1 MIIQSSLNPNV
12 LLPDMTFWTMT
23 INQPVRE
30 IYQNYKVL
38 CPTISYAEI
47 YNDTKGANKRFEN
60 PFEVVYIDPW
70 QILVKNELEGR
81 PVTQDNNIAP
91 VHLRS
96 EKDMDAEE
104 KGNVEFAQK
113 LIEAFE
119 EQDRFMSTQ
128 TPTLKSLESNAFVSF
143 ANSPYEKLS
152 WSQLIGR
159 FKKVSKGTLF
169 EPIARIA
176 EMPTTNKKRA
186 RTAIENTLS
195 KYAKMYPINNFE
207 KAFAFSKLLLAE
219 NFAGICNDIFIPML
233 EDQSEVDKTHWN
245 KNRDKLTD
253 SHIHKNFSYTWYALC
268 HYLALHIYQ
277 RENAHSKKTGS
288 RDFEYLYYL
297 YFPNVLFVSADG
309 QHEKYITGAGLI
321 KSRRYGS
328 FAYIPHKNDNLKEH
342 DRVMQYIKNGGIR

>member
-1 MIIQSSLNPNV
+1 MIIQSSQKQDL
-12 LLPDMTFWTMT
+12 LLPDMTFWIMT
-23 INQPVRE
+23 INQPVTE
-30 IYQNYKVL
+30 IYQKHKML
-38 CPTISYAEI
+38 CPTILFAEI

-70 QILVKNELEGR
+70 QILVKNELEGK
-81 PVTQDNNIAP
+81 PITGNNIAP

-96 EKDMDAEE
+96 EKDMDEEE
-104 KGNVEFAQK
+104 KGSVEFAPK

-128 TPTLKSLESNAFVSF
+128 PSTLKGWETNAFVSF

-152 WSQLIGR
+152 WSQLIER
-159 FKKVSKGTLF
+159 FEKVSKGTIF

-176 EMPTTNKKRA
+176 EMPTTDRKRA

-195 KYAKMYPINNFE
+195 QYAKMYPINNFE

-233 EDQSEVDKTHWN
+233 ENRSEVDRTHWN
-245 KNRDKLTD
+245 KNRDKLTH
-253 SHIHKNFSYTWYALC
+253 SHIRKIFSYTWYALC

-277 RENAHSKKTGS
+277 NENDHNKRIGS

-297 YFPNVLFVSADG
+297 YFPNVLFVSADA
-309 QHEKYITGAGLI
+309 QHEKYVTGARLI

-328 FAYIPHKNDNLKEH
+328 FAYIPHKNDNLEEH
-342 DRVMQYIKNGGIR
+342 DRVMRYIKNGGLY